1 MRTLI
6 VAALCVIGLAVRA
19 MAQSTCRASDA
30 VSTTMLTDLRRL
42 ATSTDSVFVAQ
53 RTSANLPATAATNV
67 NLVTNT
73 TTCQKAA
80 TALNSIF
87 VTPNQPRQV
96 YLFSFGSSFVT
107 ADPALPD
114 SLGGVDARYVFSKKW
129 ALQRVWLT
137 P

>member
-6 VAALCVIGLAVRA
+6 VTALCVLGLAA
-19 MAQSTCRASDA
+19 SALGQSTCRASNA
-30 VSTTMLTDLRRL
+30 VSATMLTDLRRL

-53 RTSANLPATAATNV
+53 RTGANLPATTASNV
-67 NLVTNT
+67 NLVSDKRK
-73 TTCQKAA
+73 CEKAV
-80 TALNSIF
+80 TALNGIF
-87 VTPNQPRQV
+87 ATPNQTRQV
-96 YLFSFGSSFVT
+96 YLFAFGSSFVT

-114 SLGGVDARYVFSKKW
+114 SLGGLGARYVFSKQW

>member
-1 MRTLI
+1 VRTLI
-6 VAALCVIGLAVRA
+6 LAALCMHGWAASALT
-19 MAQSTCRASDA
+19 QSTCRASDA
-30 VSTTMLTDLRRL
+30 VSTTMLGDLRRL

-53 RTSANLPATAATNV
+53 RTSANLPATTATNV
-67 NLVTNT
+67 NLVTNGS
-73 TTCQKAA
+73 TCQKAV

-114 SLGGVDARYVFSKKW
+114 SLGGVGARYVFSKQW
-129 ALQRVWLT
+129 ALQVVWL